1 MSFNIVVKDVNRMH
15 LPLDF
20 TRSIKVALDDL
31 PDKKSR
37 DEFLR
42 KAANQMSLRNARMVR
57 VHGDRVEFLGPDALF
72 SSGYNLLTP
81 ITSGWIELHVSG
93 GAITILYRLSFRPVL
108 WFLMAVPVVIV
119 LFKANSLPMTTALV
133 AVAFGWLWVLI
144 IDVVFRLWYFGRLL
158 SEIVDSLW
166 R

>member
-15 LPLDF
+15 HPLDF
-20 TRSIKVALDDL
+20 TRSIEVAVEDL
-31 PDKKSR
+31 PDKKWR

-42 KAANQMSLRNARMVR
+42 KAANQMSLRNARVVR

-81 ITSGWIELHVSG
+81 ITSGRIELQVRG
-93 GAITILYRLSFRPVL
+93 GAITVLYRLSFRRVL
-108 WFLMAVPVVIV
+108 WLLMASPVVL
-119 LFKANSLPMTTALV
+119 LFKANSVPMTTALV
-133 AVAFGWLWVLI
+133 AVAFGWFWVLI
-144 IDVVFRLWYFGRLL
+144 IDVGFRLWYFGRLM